1 MRFLTPL
8 HPHNQM
14 TTTTMT
20 LANPELW
27 EKCKANN
34 QDGYGAA
41 INEYA
46 NRWACLMEARMA
58 AGEALA
64 DIAKQASREADT
76 DGITGFMYGAAVSTL
91 AAVWVHGEQLRRW
104 HNKDTQIGDE
114 GDKANEKGGVLNPAV
129 LVAGS

>member
-1 MRFLTPL
+1 
-8 HPHNQM
+8 M

-27 EKCKANN
+27 EKGKANN
-34 QDGYGAA
+34 RDPYGSAVY
-41 INEYA
+41 EFA

-64 DIAKQASREADT
+64 DIAKQASHQADT

-104 HNKDTQIGDE
+104 HNRDTQIGDE
-114 GDKANEKGGVLNPAV
+114 GDKANEEGGVLNPAV
-129 LVAGS
+129 LCVRS